1 MKNKDL
7 ESLEEFSIFEQE
19 LKEIGEEI
27 KNSPTDENSVS
38 KLEKIITNM
47 FTKLVGTF
55 ENMTNELEKEIK
67 TLN

>member
-1 MKNKDL
+1 MKNKDV